1 MKEEKVLPIRLQ
13 NFSMNI
19 ETCRSAIFDLRYP
32 DLFQMTG
39 IPEST
44 MYFYDSRNVCP
55 YISVAN
61 QIARV
66 YCTTVGELCS
76 SWVAIDAE
84 KKLSMILSFLRRL
97 PVDNMDEYKKQIIT
111 ECKDRETMSREDLYE
126 TMASILRK
134 AIRGYCDKE
143 IFFKVD
149 KDEKV
154 VQNFTRNF
162 LNLHK
167 ALGLNYRKISKATG
181 ISLGNFTR
189 LAHGVEPML
198 TTVMSLADYFGIDV
212 ADLLA
217 DEPHFDYPSIA
228 KTIENKTSVSDYET
242 PVNDEELKKIRA
254 LQIDLLTKE
263 QYSQVIDVW
272 LRKE

>member
-19 ETCRSAIFDLRYP
+19 EMCRSAIFDLRYP
-32 DLFQMTG
+32 DLFKMTG

-55 YISVAN
+55 YISVAD

-84 KKLSMILSFLRRL
+84 KKLSMIISFLRRL
-97 PVDNMDEYKKQIIT
+97 PVKNMDEYKKQSIT
-111 ECKDRETMSREDLYE
+111 ECKDRETMSREELYKIM
-126 TMASILRK
+126 TSVLRK
-134 AIRGYCDKE
+134 AIREYCDKE
-143 IFFKVD
+143 VFYSVEKN
-149 KDEKV
+149 EKV
-154 VQNFTRNF
+154 AQNFTRNF

-167 ALGLNYRKISKATG
+167 VLGLNYRKISKATG

-212 ADLLA
+212 ADLLV
-217 DEPHFDYPSIA
+217 DEPHFDYPTIA
-228 KTIENKTSVSDYET
+228 QTIENKTSVPDYEM

-254 LQIDLLTKE
+254 LQMDLLIKE
-263 QYSQVIDVW
+263 QYLKVIAEI
-272 LRKE
+272 L